1 MGRSIVVAVAA
12 TVLAGV
18 LASAPAYADRG
29 AAPDPGASP
38 GPAASP
44 APGEIPEQSI
54 DLHFAITLQSLSCGH
69 DNLAPAAPRV
79 HPEKGQFCL
88 AKLTFTNITTST
100 VWFSLSTWLQRA
112 YTSDGVGRWGDMR
125 ASEAVNRANP
135 FMKRVPANA
144 AVSGTVVFDIPKSV
158 TITRLHIRESI
169 LSGGIDIK
177 P

>member
-12 TVLAGV
+12 AVLAGV
-18 LASAPAYADRG
+18 LASVPANAHPG
-29 AAPDPGASP
+29 AAPDP

-44 APGEIPEQSI
+44 APGEIPEESI
-54 DLHFAITLQSLSCGH
+54 DVHFAITLQSLRCGQ

-79 HPEKGQFCL
+79 HPKKGQFCL
-88 AKLTFTNITTST
+88 AKITFTNITTGT

-112 YTSDGVGRWGDMR
+112 YTSDGVARWGDMR

-144 AVSGTVVFDIPKSV
+144 AVSGTVVFDIPRGV

-169 LSGGIDIK
+169 LSGGVDIK